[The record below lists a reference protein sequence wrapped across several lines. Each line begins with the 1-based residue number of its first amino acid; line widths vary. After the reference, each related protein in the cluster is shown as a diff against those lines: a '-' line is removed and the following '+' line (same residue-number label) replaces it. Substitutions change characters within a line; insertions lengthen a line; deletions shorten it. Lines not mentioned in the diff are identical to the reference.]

1 MVCLDR
7 VDVAIYY
14 CFVPYFINICKETT
28 PASHHFMQFVT
39 CARGYFQLF
48 LSRIR
53 SDMKKRTPIFS
64 THIAL
69 PQDHGSWV
77 FILSPLLIGLFAGE
91 RFSPASVNLV
101 FAAMGAFLLR
111 QPVSIAVKAYAG
123 RRSRAD
129 LPAAR
134 FWMLVYG
141 TVILLALAGLV
152 YDDSTYVLYLA
163 IPGIPVFA
171 WHLYL
176 VSKRAERKQAGV
188 EILATGALSL
198 TAPAAYWIGQGS
210 YDMLGWALW
219 LLTWLQS
226 AASIVYAYLR
236 LEQRVQVE
244 GPERS
249 EQWAMGRRALQYT
262 SFNLA
267 LSLAL
272 GWSAWLPRWI
282 FIPYLLQWLE
292 TIWGIMKPAR
302 GWKPA
307 AIGIR
312 QLIVSSLFTV
322 LFIVCWR
329 L

>member
-1 MVCLDR
+1 MR
-7 VDVAIYY
+7 
-14 CFVPYFINICKETT
+14 PT
-28 PASHHFMQFVT
+28 PS
-39 CARGYFQLF
+39 LF
-48 LSRIR
+48 RRQVS
-53 SDMKKRTPIFS
+53 
-64 THIAL
+64 L

-91 RFSPASVNLV
+91 RFTPASINLIV
-101 FAAMGAFLLR
+101 AAMGAFMLR

-123 RRSRAD
+123 RRPRTD

-141 TVILLALAGLV
+141 VIILLAFSGLV
-152 YDDSTYVLYLA
+152 SAGFTYLLYLA
-163 IPGIPVFA
+163 VPGILVFA

-176 VSKRAERKQAGV
+176 VSKRAERRRPGM
-188 EILATGALSL
+188 EILATGVLALA
-198 TAPAAYWIGQGS
+198 APAAYWIGQGG
-210 YDMLGWALW
+210 YHPLGWALW

-236 LEQRVQVE
+236 LEQRTQAKDL
-244 GPERS
+244 ERS
-249 EQWAMGRRALQYT
+249 AQWKMGVRALQYT

-267 LSLAL
+267 SSILL

-282 FIPYLLQWLE
+282 FVPYLLQWLE
-292 TIWGIMKPAR
+292 TVWGITHPAR
-302 GWKPA
+302 GWKPS

-312 QLIVSSLFTV
+312 QLVVSTLFTV
-322 LFIVCWR
+322 LFIVFWR

>member
-1 MVCLDR
+1 M
-7 VDVAIYY
+7 
-14 CFVPYFINICKETT
+14 NK
-28 PASHHFMQFVT
+28 
-39 CARGYFQLF
+39 
-48 LSRIR
+48 
-53 SDMKKRTPIFS
+53 IFRR
-64 THIAL
+64 HIAL

-91 RFSPASVNLV
+91 HFTPASINLIL
-101 FAAMGAFLLR
+101 AAMSAFLLR

-123 RRSRAD
+123 RRSRED

-134 FWMLVYG
+134 FWMLIYG
-141 TVILLALAGLV
+141 ITLVLALTGLV
-152 YDDSTYVLYLA
+152 AAGFTYVLYLA

-188 EILATGALSL
+188 EILATGALAL
-198 TAPAAYWIGQGS
+198 AAPAAYWVGIGYS
-210 YDMLGWALW
+210 ASLGWALW

-236 LEQRVQVE
+236 LQQRELPVKREQTAGVE
-244 GPERS
+244 SS
-249 EQWAMGRRALQYT
+249 EQWIMGNRALQYT

-282 FIPYLLQWLE
+282 FIPFLVQWLE
-292 TIWGIMKPAR
+292 TLWGITHPAT
-302 GWKPA
+302 GWKPT
-307 AIGIR
+307 AIGVR
-312 QLIVSSLFTV
+312 QLIISTLFTL
-322 LFIVCWR
+322 LFIVFWR
-329 L
+329 F